1 MSQLTSIFILWRIMQ
16 IPIREIDFDNDHER
30 KVHDVIVTRQ
40 KRLIELGDAMNQV
53 SKQRKVLIPLERQFA
68 RLKQEQQSD
77 INDLYGMTNEEV
89 LLLSKLKEQYAAD

>member
-1 MSQLTSIFILWRIMQ
+1 
-16 IPIREIDFDNDHER
+16 
-30 KVHDVIVTRQ
+30 
-40 KRLIELGDAMNQV
+40 MNQI
-53 SKQRKVLIPLERQFA
+53 SRQRKVLIPLERQFA